1 VNWVGSTRAW
11 RLAAAAI
18 LLVLLF
24 GNIRL
29 ILGTEAPQ
37 RNASDFFGPQF
48 SLVADFV
55 KHGHLLRWDPWIA
68 GGTPDFA
75 EPELGTTSP
84 LLLLAGLLSPN
95 PHAGF
100 IAYWLVLWAIGGIGM
115 LCLTRYLG
123 SPAWGGLIVALGYVT
138 SGFYTANAEHTSS
151 ICSAAFLP
159 WILWRFDKAIQ
170 TGSYWP
176 SVQGGVL
183 YGLSALGGYP
193 EFTILTPGFLALW
206 GIGRALFGS
215 PTERLRRF
223 GRMML
228 LLGLVVI
235 AGSLIYSPPYVGFLK
250 DTHGYSDRVG
260 ARDRNQSAGS
270 NILPARALTT
280 FASPFLY
287 LLNQGRNS
295 IWPVSDIS
303 MSNVYMGAA
312 GFTFALLALRRRQ
325 AWRLWLLFIALFF
338 GCCSL
343 GNQLPL
349 RGWLYDYVPLTRY
362 FRNAAYFREYLIL
375 LLAVL
380 GAYAARD
387 LGSREEIEPASKRL
401 FPVSTAL
408 AAGAIV
414 TFFLVSRVK
423 SAMPLEFHFAVAH
436 LLVVWFGLAILAYL
450 LWKRPSR
457 RALAF
462 RLLALLALVDAWGT
476 LSIDRSTISTRTT
489 EPWWDVMNSQH
500 IRTLDLTATGVNRL
514 ESPPAVLGMYENNRN
529 LPLKVATLNNFIVFA
544 NRFHR
549 VFVSDP
555 SLQKMAL
562 GADRFWFS
570 ANPSWTAPTVAAFQI
585 FRDRVH
591 EVGMPPLLL
600 HSAADMLRLSEQDAY
615 TRGPIRG
622 TVPLRPCVSAKISHL
637 VYRPDSLAFHYVAPG
652 PGWLMFTDR
661 WAPGW
666 HATVKGRPR
675 DVLGA
680 DFIFRAVQVDAGDNQ
695 VTFAYKPGGQ
705 SIFLAISWG
714 TLLAFA
720 IGEVRRRW
728 HGRRGATHTL
738 TLERAKAAERMGLL
752 HLQTN
757 GVEGNGSHPLFDE
770 AYYLRNN
777 PQVARSGMTP
787 FLHYRRI
794 GAKELRNPHALFDAK
809 FYVSRYPDVLATNA
823 DPLIHFL
830 TQGAKLGYHP
840 NPYFDTEFYL
850 WQNPE
855 VKASGVNPLV
865 HFVRLGAAQGLD
877 PHPIFGMKEYLAR
890 YPDLVAVGAEPLSH
904 YLEFG
909 RLDNRI
915 VSRALDFAERIGPD
929 SAPPIPVGASAVAP
943 NLPVPVF
950 CVYGPSNVEFIRDVV
965 VPAFQNESASVA
977 TELNFVN
984 YNAQEALLTGIA
996 NAKDWSGQRLAGHWG
1011 FGESVNYL
1019 FETVGPESCFIL
1031 CNPDSFPMQG
1041 CLARLVET
1049 YVARDAAI
1057 VEARQW
1063 PSVHPKEF
1071 DPETLET
1078 PWASG
1083 AFALI
1088 SSAAFRML
1096 DGFDPLYFLYT
1107 EDVDLSWRAWLKGLR
1122 VIHQPLA
1129 LCAHATGLHS
1139 YGSTRFYYEHFFS
1152 LRNFLIIS
1160 YKFFAEPGER
1170 MAMAYLRAAGL
1181 PEELY
1186 NRVLADYRRLKPS
1199 IAVQQPMGSNADKV
1213 KILGLNIFHELRQ

>member
-1 VNWVGSTRAW
+1 VSWVGSTRAW
-11 RLAAAAI
+11 RVAAAAI
-18 LLVLLF
+18 LLVLLV

-37 RNASDFFGPQF
+37 WDASDFFGPQF

-55 KHGHLLRWDPWIA
+55 KHGQLLRWDPWIA

-84 LLLLAGLLSPN
+84 LLLLVGLVSPN
-95 PHAGF
+95 PQAGF

-115 LCLTRYLG
+115 LFLARYVG

-151 ICSAAFLP
+151 ICSIAFLP
-159 WILWRFDKAIQ
+159 WIIWRFDEAIQ

-206 GIGRALFGS
+206 GIGRALFGG
-215 PTERLRRF
+215 PKERLRRL
-223 GRMML
+223 GRMLL
-228 LLGLVVI
+228 LLGLIVI
-235 AGSLIYSPPYVGFLK
+235 IGSLICGPPYAGFLK
-250 DTHGYSDRVG
+250 DTHGYSDRIG
-260 ARDRNQSAGS
+260 PRDRNQSTGS
-270 NILPARALTT
+270 NILPAGALTT

-287 LLNQGRNS
+287 LLNQNPNP

-303 MSNVYMGAA
+303 MSNVYMSAA
-312 GFTFALLALRRRQ
+312 GFAFAILALRRKQ
-325 AWRLWLLFIALFF
+325 AWRFWLLFIALFF
-338 GCCSL
+338 GCCAL

-349 RGWLYDYVPLTRY
+349 RGWLYDYVPPTRY

-375 LLAVL
+375 VLAVL
-380 GAYAARD
+380 AGYAARD
-387 LGSREEIEPASKRL
+387 LGSRDEIERATKRF
-401 FPVSTAL
+401 FPVSIAL
-408 AAGAIV
+408 AAGSIAA
-414 TFFLVSRVK
+414 FFLVSRVK
-423 SAMPLEFHFAVAH
+423 SVMPPEFHFAVGH
-436 LLVVWFGLAILAYL
+436 VLIVWGGLAMLAYV

-457 RALAF
+457 RAAGF
-462 RLLALLALVDAWGT
+462 RLLALLALADAWGT
-476 LSIDRSTISTRTT
+476 LSIDRSTISTAAT
-489 EPWWDVMNSQH
+489 EPWWNAMNSQH
-500 IRTLDLTATGVNRL
+500 VRTLDLTATGVNRQG
-514 ESPPAVLGMYENNRN
+514 SPPAIFGVSENNRN

-549 VFVSDP
+549 AFVGDP
-555 SLQKMAL
+555 LLQKMAL
-562 GADRFWFS
+562 GAERFWFS
-570 ANPSWTAPTVAAFQI
+570 TSPSWTAPTGAAFEA
-585 FRDRVH
+585 FRGRVH
-591 EVGMPPLLL
+591 ELGVPPLLL
-600 HSAADMLRLSEQDAY
+600 HSAAEMPRLSEQDAY
-615 TRGPIRG
+615 PAGPLRGP
-622 TVPLRPCVSAKISHL
+622 TPPVPCLPAKISSL
-637 VYRPDSLAFHYVAPG
+637 FYRPNTLAFHYVAPS
-652 PGWLMFTDR
+652 PGWLMVTDR

-666 HATVKGRPR
+666 HATVNGRPR
-675 DVLGA
+675 EVLGA
-680 DFIFRAVQVDAGDNQ
+680 DFIFRGVQVDAGDNE
-695 VTFAYKPGGQ
+695 VTFDYKPRGQ
-705 SIFLAISWG
+705 SVFVAISWG
-714 TLLAFA
+714 TLFLF
-720 IGEVRRRW
+720 GVCEVRRRRYV
-728 HGRRGATHTL
+728 GGST
-738 TLERAKAAERMGLL
+738 AERIGLL

-757 GVEGNGSHPLFDE
+757 GAEGYVSHPLFDE

-777 PQVARSGMTP
+777 PQVAGSGITP
-787 FLHYRRI
+787 FLHYRQI
-794 GAKELRNPHALFDAK
+794 GAKELRNPHALFDAR
-809 FYVSRYPDVLATNA
+809 FYVTQYPDVLAANA

-830 TQGAKLGYHP
+830 TRGAKLHYNP

-855 VKASGVNPLV
+855 AKASGMNPLV
-865 HFVRLGAAQGLD
+865 HFVKLGAAQGLD

-890 YPDLVAVGAEPLSH
+890 YPDLVAAGAEPLSH

-915 VSRALDFAERIGPD
+915 ISRSLHFADRRTGERPIANRPRVD
-929 SAPPIPVGASAVAP
+929 NPPHMGFPI
-943 NLPVPVF
+943 PVF

-965 VPAFQNESASVA
+965 VPAFRNESASVP

-984 YNAQEALLTGIA
+984 YSAPQALLTGIV
-996 NAKDWSGQRLAGHWG
+996 NVKDWSGERPPGHWG
-1011 FGESVNYL
+1011 FGEGVNYL
-1019 FETVGPESCFIL
+1019 FEAVRPENCFIL
-1031 CNPDSFPMQG
+1031 CNPDSFPMEG

-1088 SSAAFRML
+1088 SSAAFRIL

-1170 MAMAYLRAAGL
+1170 MAMAYLRGAGL
-1181 PEELY
+1181 PEEFY
-1186 NRVLADYRRLKPS
+1186 TRVLADYRRLKPS
-1199 IAVQQPMGSNADKV
+1199 IALQQPTGSNAVKV